1 VENSVIAINSSVFS
15 SHTQIMT
22 ESLAEIPGRKTILSE
37 NNQNITQESEL
48 CELLDGVR
56 VTSPD
61 TCSEGGDSLSRL
73 KNRNDSGCSYEE
85 NGANS
90 NSDKKIGGSGHSTD
104 SGHGSNDIEEGMIFA
119 YHFMIPSH
127 LCGILIGA
135 QGKNVKHLR
144 AATKCEVSLVTSN
157 YEGRVTK
164 AEGYDTEPQI
174 CILQGTRSGIE
185 RCLELI
191 QEKIPLHENPDFDM
205 KQINEPTNETDLLN
219 NQINEGL
226 LVTLPAGKMA
236 TAVMTAIVSPAHF
249 FIQLPETSTFQH
261 LSRLEDCMLYVYEK
275 MQDRAPKVP
284 CKSIDTGLV
293 CVTKQNDKYYRIQ
306 VVTYDISNEC
316 CEVKFL
322 DYGGTEKVLFS
333 DMWQIRQDFLNLP
346 FQAVE
351 CYLSNVIPPP
361 SCTEWPFESIVY
373 LEELTRGKT
382 LSCREIGV
390 AEDSTPIVQLYITYT
405 DESGQLETRF
415 VNKELVDKGAAQ
427 WVEHSSV

>member
-1 VENSVIAINSSVFS
+1 
-15 SHTQIMT
+15 MT
-22 ESLAEIPGRKTILSE
+22 ETVAEIPGQNEILSE
-37 NNQNITQESEL
+37 NNQNITTQESEI

-56 VTSPD
+56 VTSPES
-61 TCSEGGDSLSRL
+61 SEGGDILSRL

-85 NGANS
+85 NGVNS

-104 SGHGSNDIEEGMIFA
+104 SGHGSNEIEEGMIFA

-157 YEGRVTK
+157 YEGRATK
-164 AEGYDTEPQI
+164 AKNYDTKPQI

-205 KQINEPTNETDLLN
+205 KQINEPTNETDLLH

-249 FIQLPETSTFQH
+249 FIQMPETSTFQH
-261 LSRLEDCMLYVYEK
+261 FSRLENCMSHVYGK

-284 CKSIDTGLV
+284 SKSIEVGLV

-306 VVTYDISNEC
+306 IVSYDISTDC

-322 DYGGTEKVLFS
+322 DYGGTEKVDTSELL
-333 DMWQIRQDFLNLP
+333 QIRQDFLNLP

-361 SCTEWPFESIVY
+361 SETEWPFESIVY
-373 LEELTRGKT
+373 LEEITRGKT
-382 LSCREIGV
+382 LSAREIGV
-390 AEDSTPIVQLYITYT
+390 AEDSIPIVQLYITYT

-427 WVEHSSV
+427 WVEHLSV

>member
-1 VENSVIAINSSVFS
+1 
-15 SHTQIMT
+15 MT
-22 ESLAEIPGRKTILSE
+22 ESVAEIPGRKTMLSE
-37 NNQNITQESEL
+37 NNQNTATQENVL

-56 VTSPD
+56 VTSPSS
-61 TCSEGGDSLSRL
+61 SEGGDLLSRL

-85 NGANS
+85 NGTNS
-90 NSDKKIGGSGHSTD
+90 TSNKKIGGSGHSTD
-104 SGHGSNDIEEGMIFA
+104 SGHGSNEIEEGMIFA

-144 AATKCEVSLVTSN
+144 AATKCEVSLVNQN
-157 YEGRVTK
+157 YEGRATK
-164 AEGYDTEPQI
+164 TEGYDTEPQI
-174 CILQGTRSGIE
+174 CIIQGTRSGIE

-191 QEKIPLHENPDFDM
+191 QEKIPLHENPDFDL

-219 NQINEGL
+219 NQIKEGL
-226 LVTLPAGKMA
+226 LVILPAGKMA
-236 TAVMTAIVSPAHF
+236 TAIMTAIVSPAHF
-249 FIQLPETSTFQH
+249 FIQLPETSKYYH
-261 LSRLEDCMLYVYEK
+261 YLPRLEECMFFVYEK
-275 MQDRAPKVP
+275 MQDRVPKVP
-284 CKSIDTGLV
+284 RESIDTGLV
-293 CVTKQNDKYYRIQ
+293 CVTKQNDKYYRVQ
-306 VVTYDISNEC
+306 VVSFDISNDC

-322 DYGGTEKVLFS
+322 DSGGYANIDISEL
-333 DMWQIRQDFLNLP
+333 WQIRQDFLNLP

>member
-1 VENSVIAINSSVFS
+1 
-15 SHTQIMT
+15 MT
-22 ESLAEIPGRKTILSE
+22 ESVAEIPGPKTILSDE
-37 NNQNITQESEL
+37 NSQNTSTKQDEL

-56 VTSPD
+56 VTSPSS
-61 TCSEGGDSLSRL
+61 SEGGDSLSRLNL

-85 NGANS
+85 NNGANS
-90 NSDKKIGGSGHSTD
+90 NSNKKIGGSGHSTD
-104 SGHGSNDIEEGMIFA
+104 SGHGSNEIEEGMIFA

-127 LCGILIGA
+127 LCGVLIGA

-164 AEGYDTEPQI
+164 AKKYDTEPQI

-191 QEKIPLHENPDFDM
+191 QEKIPLHENPDFDL
-205 KQINEPTNETDLLN
+205 KQINEPTNETDLLH

-226 LVTLPAGKMA
+226 LVNLPAGKMA
-236 TAVMTAIVSPAHF
+236 TAVMTAIISPAHF
-249 FIQLPETSTFQH
+249 FIQLPETSTFHH
-261 LSRLEDCMLYVYEK
+261 LSRLEECMSYIYEK
-275 MQDRAPKVP
+275 MQDRVPKVP
-284 CKSIDTGLV
+284 RESIDVGVV

-306 VVTYDISNEC
+306 VVSFDDISENDC
-316 CEVKFL
+316 CEVKYL
-322 DYGGTEKVLFS
+322 DYGGTDNIDVSKL
-333 DMWQIRQDFLNLP
+333 WQIRQDFLNLP

-361 SCTEWPFESIVY
+361 SSTEWPFESIVH

-382 LSCREIGV
+382 LSCREVGV
-390 AEDSTPIVQLYITYT
+390 SEDSIPIVQLYITYT
-405 DESGQLETRF
+405 DETGQLETRF
-415 VNKELVDKGAAQ
+415 VNKELVDMGAAQ
-427 WVEHSSV
+427 WVEHSPL